1 MNNITDD
8 LVDKIKKWTTVAP
21 GRNFS
26 TLADLVGVH
35 RSTISNWVTGKRQNI
50 RYNHMQ
56 KLLSILGADRKVDD
70 TVKGIVSDEE
80 LYKAFAHANYGDM
93 SPRDVV
99 RLGLLKTACGFS
111 HGYTSTQILLE
122 LGLIVEKTRK
132 AGREMLTDR
141 GRRYLWHAWSEGEP
155 F

>member
-1 MNNITDD
+1 M
-8 LVDKIKKWTTVAP
+8 
-21 GRNFS
+21 S
-26 TLADLVGVH
+26 T
-35 RSTISNWVTGKRQNI
+35 K
-50 RYNHMQ
+50 
-56 KLLSILGADRKVDD
+56 RKVCALWRRVNDVASKFYSPSLESTGD
-70 TVKGIVSDEE
+70 EWAEFCEAMNDYCLDNNEKVREIIPDEE

-111 HGYTSTQILLE
+111 HGYTSTQILIE